1 MAHRPETSD
10 LGLRT
15 SDLISAWLAH
25 LFTASGVLCV
35 FFATTSIFEHDY
47 RAAFYWMAAQVAI
60 DAVDGAIARRARVKE
75 VLPWFNGAKMDDIID
90 YGSYVFVPAL
100 FVWRALLVP
109 DAWLMPVVAAM
120 LLSSLYGF
128 NTDKAKTD
136 DHYFTGFPSYWNIAV
151 LYMFLGAWRPEVNAV
166 VLLALAVLV
175 FVPIK
180 WIYPSR
186 MTTLAVPTNVLGAV
200 WAGVLLV
207 LIWRYPDV
215 PPTLFRASWA
225 FPVYYVGMSLV
236 LSWRLG
242 RQKQQKYA
250 RN

>member
-1 MAHRPETSD
+1 MACLPAVA
-10 LGLRT
+10 LAKAG
-15 SDLISAWLAH
+15 LAH

-47 RAAFYWMAAQVAI
+47 RAAFYWLAAQMAI
-60 DAVDGAIARRARVKE
+60 DAVDGALARRARVKE

-100 FVWRALLVP
+100 FVWRALIVP
-109 DAWLMPVVAAM
+109 DAWLLPVVAAM

-136 DHYFTGFPSYWNIAV
+136 DHFFTGFPSYWNIAV
-151 LYMFLGAWRPEVNAV
+151 LYMYLGAWSPGVNAA
-166 VLLALAVLV
+166 VLLTLAVLV

-186 MTTLAVPTNVLGAV
+186 MTTLAVTTNVLGAV
-200 WAGVLLV
+200 WAVLMLV
-207 LIWRYPDV
+207 MLRSYPDV
-215 PPTLFRASWA
+215 SPMLFLASWI
-225 FPVYYVGMSLV
+225 FPVYYVSLSV
-236 LSWRLG
+236 ILAL
-242 RQKQQKYA
+242 
-250 RN
+250 RNRSHVQWT

>member
-1 MAHRPETSD
+1 VI
-10 LGLRT
+10 L
-15 SDLISAWLAH
+15 AWSAH
-25 LFTASGVLCV
+25 LFTASGVICV
-35 FFATTSIFEHDY
+35 FFAATSIFEHNY
-47 RAAFYWMAAQVAI
+47 RAAFYWLAAQVAI
-60 DAVDGAIARRARVKE
+60 DAVDGVIARRARVRE

-109 DAWLMPVVAAM
+109 DAWLMPVVASM

-128 NTDKAKTD
+128 NTDKTKTD

-151 LYMFLGAWRPEVNAV
+151 LYIYLGAWRPELNAV

-186 MTTLAVPTNVLGAV
+186 MTTLAVPTNVLGAT
-200 WAGVLLV
+200 WAVLMLV
-207 LIWRYPDV
+207 MLWRYPDV
-215 PPTLFRASWA
+215 PPILLWASWV
-225 FPVYYVGMSLV
+225 FPVYYAG
-236 LSWRLG
+236 LSIALNL
-242 RQKQQKYA
+242 RQRAKNHQNLTA
-250 RN
+250 L

>member
-1 MAHRPETSD
+1 VAHRPETSD
-10 LGLRT
+10 LRPRI

-60 DAVDGAIARRARVKE
+60 DAVDGVLARRARVKE

-109 DAWLMPVVAAM
+109 DAWLLPVVAAM

-136 DHYFTGFPSYWNIAV
+136 DHYFTGFPSYWNIVV
-151 LYMFLGAWRPEVNAV
+151 LYMYLGGWQPEVNAA

-175 FVPIK
+175 FVPLK

-186 MTTLAVPTNVLGAV
+186 MTRMAVPTNVLGVV
-200 WAGVLLV
+200 WAGLMLV
-207 LIWRYPDV
+207 MLWRYPAV
-215 PPTLFRASWA
+215 PPTLFMASWI
-225 FPVYYVGMSLV
+225 FPVYYAGLSLALNCRRGR
-236 LSWRLG
+236 LSG
-242 RQKQQKYA
+242 QST
-250 RN
+250 